1 MDAYPVPGAAKYR
14 LFPRKLLMVFAL
26 GASLW
31 AVAAR
36 ADDSTPP
43 DTPTN
48 APIAMPMDAPMDA
61 PIEAPAD
68 LAKATPAPAFSPQVW
83 LNAGFFSYHFNHAAH
98 YNAANWGIG
107 ADVRVSEDFTLSVGE
122 YRNSMRDHSTYATVT
137 WQPLHLGPVRFGAT
151 AGAVRGY
158 PDVNHGGWSPMA
170 APVISIEYGRVGANL
185 IYVPTMRGKV
195 DGCIS
200 LQIKIRVW

>member
-1 MDAYPVPGAAKYR
+1 MDAYPVPGAARYR

-31 AVAAR
+31 AVTAR

-43 DTPTN
+43 DTP
-48 APIAMPMDAPMDA
+48 
-61 PIEAPAD
+61 AD
-68 LAKATPAPAFSPQVW
+68 SAQATPAPAFSPQVW

-98 YNAANWGIG
+98 YNAANWGFG
-107 ADVRVSEDFTLSVGE
+107 ADVRITEDFTLSAGE
-122 YRNSMRDHSTYATVT
+122 YRNSMRFHSTYATVT
-137 WQPLHLGPVRFGAT
+137 WQPLHLGPVRIGAA

-158 PDVNHGGWSPMA
+158 PDVNNGGWSPMA